1 MQPSLFDDSS
11 GAAAGAASAPAGLL
25 EALNEAQCR
34 AVTHPG
40 GPVLV
45 IAGAGSGK
53 TRTLTHRVAWLIG
66 QGEDPAAILLLTFT
80 RRAAQEM
87 LDRAARLVG
96 PACRGVW
103 GGTFHAVGNMLLRR
117 YGGVLGYP
125 ANFTILDRSDAE
137 GILNLLRSSLELAG
151 RGRRFPGK
159 RALADIFG
167 RAVNRNQSIEEVV
180 RDQYPHFEPYLDDIV
195 NLAGQYRAF
204 KLDHGLMDY
213 DDLLVNWKR
222 LMEEHEEVAAAIA
235 GRFRHVL
242 VDEYQDTNHLQAA
255 IVRHLAGPHGNVMA
269 VGDDAQSIYSF
280 RGADFRNIMAFPRLF
295 PGTTIVRLEENYR
308 STNAILSV
316 ANAVIAKAAERYEK
330 HLFTRKEG
338 GEEPVVFAA
347 RDEGEQARYVAEQVA
362 ALAAGGADLDS
373 VAVLFR
379 SGYHSYKLELE
390 LASRNIPFEKRG
402 GLKLTESAHIKD
414 VLAFVRVLANPD
426 DRLSWHRVLLQ
437 IERLGPKTAG
447 RITAWLL
454 EQEDPLGA
462 MHTCGLRGRWRPAYD
477 ELAGLLQRLAVETA
491 PGAVLAAVLEHYR
504 PVLERLYPDDYPRRL
519 KDLDQL
525 AGLVGGY
532 DSLQAFLD
540 DTALDPPE
548 EGREEAASG
557 RLVLSTIHS
566 AKGLEWDTVFVIHLA
581 DGRFPPAQAAFTDQ
595 MEEERRLFYVA
606 VTRAR
611 QRLVLV
617 YPRQVAGADRRPMP
631 APPSPFLDDIPSGLL
646 KGRLPPARAVAG
658 QQHLAVADRIT
669 AMLGNR
675 PLPAQAPAGGRVR
688 DRAGGRALGAAI
700 DAGSTVRHPFF
711 GKGTV
716 EKKVGSS
723 TVHVFFPAHGT
734 KILHLDY
741 ARLELVEE

>member
-1 MQPSLFDDSS
+1 
-11 GAAAGAASAPAGLL
+11 
-25 EALNEAQCR
+25 R
-34 AVTHPG
+34 RH
-40 GPVLV
+40 
-45 IAGAGSGK
+45 
-53 TRTLTHRVAWLIG
+53 
-66 QGEDPAAILLLTFT
+66 GE
-80 RRAAQEM
+80 
-87 LDRAARLVG
+87 
-96 PACRGVW
+96 
-103 GGTFHAVGNMLLRR
+103 
-117 YGGVLGYP
+117 VLGYP
-125 ANFTILDRSDAE
+125 DNFTILDRADAE
-137 GILNLLRSSLELAG
+137 GILNLLRSSLDLAG

-180 RDQYPHFEPYLDDIV
+180 FDQYPHFEPYLDDILK
-195 NLAGQYRAF
+195 LARQYRAF

-213 DDLLVNWKR
+213 DDLLVNWRR
-222 LMEEHEEVAAAIA
+222 LMEEHAGVAATIA
-235 GRFRHVL
+235 GQFHHVL

-255 IVRHLAGPHGNVMA
+255 IVRHLAAGHGNVMA

-295 PGTTIVRLEENYR
+295 PDTTIIRLEENYR

-338 GEEPVVFAA
+338 GDKPVVFAA
-347 RDEGEQARYVAEQVA
+347 RNEGEQARYVAEQVA
-362 ALAAGGADLDS
+362 ALAADGADLAEI
-373 VAVLFR
+373 AVLFR

-390 LASRNIPFEKRG
+390 LTSRGIPFEKRG

-414 VLAFVRVLANPD
+414 VLAFVRVLANPG
-426 DRLSWHRVLLQ
+426 DRLSWNRMLLQ

-447 RITAWLL
+447 RITDWLL
-454 EQEDPLGA
+454 EHDDPIAA
-462 MHTCGLRGRWRPAYD
+462 MPRYAGRGKWRPGYD
-477 ELAGLLQRLAVETA
+477 ELTALLQKLACETA
-491 PGAVLAAVLEHYR
+491 PGAVLAAILDHYR
-504 PVLERLYPDDYPRRL
+504 PVLERIYSDDYPRRL

-525 AGLVGGY
+525 AALVGGY
-532 DSLQAFLD
+532 ESLQAFLD

-548 EGREEAASG
+548 EGREAEAGG

-611 QRLVLV
+611 QRLFLV

-631 APPSPFLDDIPSGLL
+631 APPSPFLNDIPADLL
-646 KGRLPPARAVAG
+646 AGHQPASRPTSDEH
-658 QQHLAVADRIT
+658 QAVADRIG
-669 AMLGNR
+669 AMLGGRHTAKR
-675 PLPAQAPAGGRVR
+675 PAR
-688 DRAGGRALGAAI
+688 DRAGGRAVGAVLKV
-700 DAGSTVRHPFF
+700 GSTVRHPFF
-711 GKGTV
+711 GKGRV
-716 EKKVGSS
+716 EKKVGPA